1 MGASL
6 YIHQNP
12 KSDNSS
18 YLNRLNQQ
26 LTDKTLIKAQRKII
40 KRKRA
45 DLKKTFED
53 SKMTLEKIWSE
64 MQEANKDVTE
74 QLQSID
80 FRGTT
85 KKGTKNTPG
94 TLAVSKEEIQ
104 TKLDE
109 ASTILDSYID
119 IINAFSKKDET
130 RENKLFSEK
139 DINNLIKE
147 IKTTQEAIEELNKG
161 EAVKDWHKAIGLI
174 VSHASNIIGVLVEY
188 HTAALLQ
195 DYLDKLDK
203 NVGKNVKVKLTG
215 AQHGKTYNKITS
227 DLKVIF
233 DTGVEEKDIGVSI
246 KRTSAVSKDSVLTKV
261 KTAKLESLL
270 TASYARIDRN
280 GLYNVI
286 ANHGRTYYKFSKPGE
301 RRKSIPTDTWSYG
314 NFGSLVQML
323 HKIFA
328 LTALSGEL
336 GNNDF
341 ASYIIINDEIYS
353 ILELVEDYLLSKE
366 GEENRLQ
373 YISSNFT
380 SKQEKIRERH
390 FALVTKSLGEK
401 DWKAAGDARSNEMIK
416 QINSM
421 SIVIKARIR
430 LSADLLSKT

>member
-12 KSDNSS
+12 EYDNSS
-18 YLNRLNQQ
+18 YLSRLNQQ
-26 LTDKTLIKAQRKII
+26 LTNKKLIEAQQKII
-40 KRKRA
+40 KGKRA
-45 DLKKTFED
+45 DLKKTFKD
-53 SKMTLEKIWSE
+53 SEETLKKIQLAMQKASE
-64 MQEANKDVTE
+64 SVTE
-74 QLQSID
+74 KLQSID

-94 TLAVSKEEIQ
+94 TLAVSKEKIQ
-104 TKLDE
+104 DKLDE
-109 ASTILDSYID
+109 ASKILNSYID

-147 IKTTQEAIEELNKG
+147 IETTQKAIEELKKG

-195 DYLDKLDK
+195 DYLYEI
-203 NVGKNVKVKLTG
+203 GGKVKLTG
-215 AQHGKTYNKITS
+215 AQRGKTYNKITS

-233 DTGVEEKDIGVSI
+233 DTGVDIGVSI
-246 KRTSAVSKDSVLTKV
+246 KRTSAVSADSVLAKV

-270 TASYARIDRN
+270 AASGARIDRN

-286 ANHGRTYYKFSKPGE
+286 ANHGRTYYKFSESGG
-301 RRKSIPTDTWSYG
+301 RGKSIETGTWSYE

-336 GNNDF
+336 ADNDF
-341 ASYIIINDEIYS
+341 ASYVIVNDKIYS
-353 ILELVEDYLLSKE
+353 ILELVEDYLLKEDE
-366 GEENRLQ
+366 GERLQ

-390 FALVTKSLGEK
+390 FALVTKSLGKK
-401 DWKAAGDARSNEMIK
+401 DYKAAGRARSKEMIK

-421 SIVIKARIR
+421 SIVIKARIL
-430 LSADLLSKT
+430 LSAALSSKT